1 MVHPSDDVNSVAHSL
16 TSRRGKEIAVMTFL
30 NGDSRLFALSLSLS
44 LSCLILSFAP
54 IRLGCRYF
62 QYVCGFLS
70 IFFLYIRTDHKQTL
84 PS

>member
-44 LSCLILSFAP
+44 LLSNSF
-54 IRLGCRYF
+54 IRSHTFR
-62 QYVCGFLS
+62 V
-70 IFFLYIRTDHKQTL
+70 
-84 PS
+84 